1 MASITINKTAEK
13 EIAIVIGNGAD
24 ITSKPFQ
31 ITEDHEFDPDAR
43 IEKQWSAVIK
53 ADNRYIPILQKVLQH
68 TQLRFGDIIE
78 SWDEETAFQI
88 FESQLN
94 ERFESNIKKCES

>member
-1 MASITINKTAEK
+1 MASITIEKIAEK

-31 ITEDHEFDPDAR
+31 ITEQEFDPDAR

-53 ADNRYIPILQKVLQH
+53 ADNKYISILQKVLQY
-68 TQLRFGDIIE
+68 TQLRFDDIIE

-88 FESQLN
+88 FASQLN